1 MNSQKRTGLFLVF
14 VLSVSLISVSVTAF
28 FMAGLY
34 NRMQFRLLNNI
45 CESIIRELPEAEKT
59 IPSVLKKIKNGQAA
73 DTRGTILT
81 DYGYRQSDFAGYTRN
96 YGLLSAAGGF
106 LLGGI
111 LFLSAFWYRHKT
123 EMLRIKALTDYLASR
138 HNLIDI
144 PDTKTAIQD
153 NLFYR
158 HVYYV
163 LTIPKNFTQS
173 CKSKTASL
181 TVTKVPGS
189 TSGYYVDSQV
199 NAWVQEMHMLLAS
212 GYSAEDATVMLKE
225 AMTEESHVTMLDQ
238 NGYGGN
244 IPMHAYM
251 YQYMPYII
259 LSILCYVIITIMM
272 SFNNPE
278 VRSRILCTSISS
290 RKYNLQLALGC
301 TVIGLAVWFL
311 CTLLPIILY
320 GKTFLADTNLTYY
333 LTNSFMM
340 SLSALSLA
348 FFVSTFTDK
357 EQLISAVVN
366 VVSLGMSFLCGVFV
380 SMDILGK
387 SVQKIAQFLPVYWY
401 EVANNLLKS
410 HNTFSGTQIHTLYT
424 CYGIQ
429 LLFALAFLSL
439 ALIAGRMRR
448 QTA

>member
-1 MNSQKRTGLFLVF
+1 MTVFKGFMTITKRNLGYAFMYIIVFL
-14 VLSVSLISVSVTAF
+14 
-28 FMAGLY
+28 
-34 NRMQFRLLNNI
+34 
-45 CESIIRELPEAEKT
+45 T
-59 IPSVLKKIKNGQAA
+59 I
-73 DTRGTILT
+73 TIAV
-81 DYGYRQSDFAGYTRN
+81 Q
-96 YGLLSAAGGF
+96 
-106 LLGGI
+106 
-111 LFLSAFWYRHKT
+111 KT
-123 EMLRIKALTDYLASR
+123 EVTNTDKMFEQTKLDIAVIDHDKSPVSKALTNYLASC

-144 PDTKTAIQD
+144 PDTKSAIQD

-163 LTIPKNFTQS
+163 LTIPKNFTQD
-173 CKSKTASL
+173 CNDGTADL

-189 TSGYYVDSQV
+189 TSGYYVDSQI
-199 NAWVQEMHMLLAS
+199 NAWVQEMHMLLS
-212 GYSAEDATVMLKE
+212 SDYTAEDASAMLQD
-225 AMTEESHVTMLDQ
+225 AMAEESQVTMLDQ

-244 IPMHAYM
+244 TPMHAFM

-259 LSILCYVIITIMM
+259 LSILCYVIITIMI
-272 SFNNPE
+272 SFNKPE
-278 VRSRILCTSISS
+278 VRSRILCASISN
-290 RKYNLQLALGC
+290 RKFNLQLALGC
-301 TVIGLAVWFL
+301 AVIGLAVWGL
-311 CTLLPIILY
+311 CTLLPILLY
-320 GKTFLADTNLTYY
+320 GKTFLADTNLPYY
-333 LTNSFMM
+333 LVNSFMM

-357 EQLISAVVN
+357 EQLVSAVVN
-366 VVSLGMSFLCGVFV
+366 VVTLGMSFLCGVFV

-401 EVANNLLKS
+401 EIANNLLKS
-410 HNTFSGTQIHTLYT
+410 HNTFNSTQIHTLYT

>member
-1 MNSQKRTGLFLVF
+1 MTVFKGFLTITKRNLGYVFMYIIIFLTITIAVQK
-14 VLSVSLISVSVTAF
+14 I
-28 FMAGLY
+28 
-34 NRMQFRLLNNI
+34 
-45 CESIIRELPEAEKT
+45 E
-59 IPSVLKKIKNGQAA
+59 
-73 DTRGTILT
+73 LT
-81 DYGYRQSDFAGYTRN
+81 DTDKMFEQTKLDIAVIDHDKSPV
-96 YGLLSAAGGF
+96 S
-106 LLGGI
+106 
-111 LFLSAFWYRHKT
+111 
-123 EMLRIKALTDYLASR
+123 EALTDYLASR

-163 LTIPKNFTQS
+163 LTIPKDFTQS

-301 TVIGLAVWFL
+301 TVIVWKNISGRHKPYILSDQQFYDVSVRTKPGIL
-311 CTLLPIILY
+311 CLHIYRQRT
-320 GKTFLADTNLTYY
+320 
-333 LTNSFMM
+333 
-340 SLSALSLA
+340 
-348 FFVSTFTDK
+348 TD
-357 EQLISAVVN
+357 QCSRQCGQPWN
-366 VVSLGMSFLCGVFV
+366 V
-380 SMDILGK
+380 
-387 SVQKIAQFLPVYWY
+387 LPVRSLRQYGY
-401 EVANNLLKS
+401 PRKKCTENCPISSGLLV
-410 HNTFSGTQIHTLYT
+410 
-424 CYGIQ
+424 
-429 LLFALAFLSL
+429 
-439 ALIAGRMRR
+439 
-448 QTA
+448 

>member
-1 MNSQKRTGLFLVF
+1 MYIIIFLTITIAVQK
-14 VLSVSLISVSVTAF
+14 S
-28 FMAGLY
+28 
-34 NRMQFRLLNNI
+34 
-45 CESIIRELPEAEKT
+45 E
-59 IPSVLKKIKNGQAA
+59 
-73 DTRGTILT
+73 LT
-81 DYGYRQSDFAGYTRN
+81 DTDKMFEQTKLDIAVIDHDKSPV
-96 YGLLSAAGGF
+96 S
-106 LLGGI
+106 
-111 LFLSAFWYRHKT
+111 
-123 EMLRIKALTDYLASR
+123 EALTDYLASR

-163 LTIPKNFTQS
+163 LTIPKDFTQS

-181 TVTKVPGS
+181 TVIKVPGS

-278 VRSRILCTSISS
+278 VRSRILVYFHFQPEVQPAACARLHSHRTCRLDFYAHSFQSYCMEKHFWLTQTLHTI
-290 RKYNLQLALGC
+290 LP
-301 TVIGLAVWFL
+301 TVL
-311 CTLLPIILY
+311 
-320 GKTFLADTNLTYY
+320 
-333 LTNSFMM
+333 
-340 SLSALSLA
+340 
-348 FFVSTFTDK
+348 
-357 EQLISAVVN
+357 
-366 VVSLGMSFLCGVFV
+366 
-380 SMDILGK
+380 
-387 SVQKIAQFLPVYWY
+387 
-401 EVANNLLKS
+401 
-410 HNTFSGTQIHTLYT
+410 
-424 CYGIQ
+424 
-429 LLFALAFLSL
+429 
-439 ALIAGRMRR
+439 
-448 QTA
+448 

>member
-1 MNSQKRTGLFLVF
+1 MS
-14 VLSVSLISVSVTAF
+14 
-28 FMAGLY
+28 
-34 NRMQFRLLNNI
+34 
-45 CESIIRELPEAEKT
+45 E
-59 IPSVLKKIKNGQAA
+59 
-73 DTRGTILT
+73 
-81 DYGYRQSDFAGYTRN
+81 
-96 YGLLSAAGGF
+96 
-106 LLGGI
+106 
-111 LFLSAFWYRHKT
+111 
-123 EMLRIKALTDYLASR
+123 ALTDYLASR

-163 LTIPKNFTQS
+163 LTIPKDFTQS
-173 CKSKTASL
+173 CKKQNCKSYRHKS
-181 TVTKVPGS
+181 
-189 TSGYYVDSQV
+189 SGQYK
-199 NAWVQEMHMLLAS
+199 WLLCRQSGQWHGFRKCICFLPS

-244 IPMHAYM
+244 IPMHAHVSVYALHYPVHSMLCHYNDHDVIQQSRSPLTNTM
-251 YQYMPYII
+251 YFHFQ
-259 LSILCYVIITIMM
+259 
-272 SFNNPE
+272 PE
-278 VRSRILCTSISS
+278 VQPAACARSAQSS
-290 RKYNLQLALGC
+290 DLPSG
-301 TVIGLAVWFL
+301 FL

-357 EQLISAVVN
+357 EQLDQCSRQCGQP
-366 VVSLGMSFLCGVFV
+366 GMSFLCGVFV
-380 SMDILGK
+380 SMDVLGK

-429 LLFALAFLSL
+429 LLLRPRILKSRPHCRPYEKTNCLVGDSFYCWIIKKRCYTIFILQM
-439 ALIAGRMRR
+439 I
-448 QTA
+448 